1 MADATRVLIVQ
12 AESSER
18 AFQKSL
24 FAEAGMSVIE
34 ASSGAEVLDF
44 LATDRPDLVVLGRA
58 LPDMD
63 GLDLLPSLK
72 SNELEFVPVLVASN
86 RGETAERVRGLQ
98 LGADDY
104 ISRPC
109 DPAELLA
116 RVRALLRTKQ
126 THDRIR
132 KLQATLEQMVVN
144 DPLTGLHN
152 RRYLMDRLLQEM
164 QRSDRHGEPLAFAML
179 DLDSF
184 RPINDQYGHV
194 LGDKVLRAVGNAIAK
209 SIRVS
214 DIAAR
219 YGGDEFGVILPQTP
233 PEGAMRVCE
242 RLLRTIS
249 ELILQD
255 ENGKSCR
262 VTASLG
268 LAYYPADDVETPED
282 LVHSADGALYG
293 AKRSCSRSRPRRT
306 DRQKSGARARSG
318 GHCPGHDRYP
328 VLHRRRDRQCHPR
341 NPLRRL
347 LRGGLGRAAQAGAPA
362 AALGGDARADRR
374 RGLRRVA
381 LARPAGVRGA
391 APAAGG
397 AGPRRVLRSAD
408 Q

>member
-24 FAEAGMSVIE
+24 FGEAGMSVIE
-34 ASSGAEVLDF
+34 AGTGAEVLGF

-72 SNELEFVPVLVASN
+72 SPDLEFVPVLVASN
-86 RGETAERVRGLQ
+86 RSETAERVRGLQ

-132 KLQATLEQMVVN
+132 KLQAALEQMVVN

-184 RPINDQYGHV
+184 KPINDQYGHV
-194 LGDKVLRAVGNAIAK
+194 LGDKVLRAVGNVIAK
-209 SIRVS
+209 SVRVS

-219 YGGDEFGVILPQTP
+219 YGGDEFGVILVQTP

-242 RLLRTIS
+242 RLLRAIS

-293 AKRSCSRSRPRRT
+293 AKRSGKNRYSAVRSM
-306 DRQKSGARARSG
+306 Q
-318 GHCPGHDRYP
+318 P
-328 VLHRRRDRQCHPR
+328 V
-341 NPLRRL
+341 
-347 LRGGLGRAAQAGAPA
+347 AIA
-362 AALGGDARADRR
+362 
-374 RGLRRVA
+374 
-381 LARPAGVRGA
+381 
-391 APAAGG
+391 
-397 AGPRRVLRSAD
+397 
-408 Q
+408 

>member
-194 LGDKVLRAVGNAIAK
+194 LGDKVLRAVGSAIAK

-293 AKRSCSRSRPRRT
+293 AKRSGKNRFTAVRPV
-306 DRQKSGARARSG
+306 Q
-318 GHCPGHDRYP
+318 P
-328 VLHRRRDRQCHPR
+328 V
-341 NPLRRL
+341 
-347 LRGGLGRAAQAGAPA
+347 ATA
-362 AALGGDARADRR
+362 
-374 RGLRRVA
+374 
-381 LARPAGVRGA
+381 
-391 APAAGG
+391 
-397 AGPRRVLRSAD
+397 
-408 Q
+408 

>member
-194 LGDKVLRAVGNAIAK
+194 IGDKVLRAVGSAIAK

-293 AKRSCSRSRPRRT
+293 AKRSGKNRFTTVRPV
-306 DRQKSGARARSG
+306 Q
-318 GHCPGHDRYP
+318 P
-328 VLHRRRDRQCHPR
+328 V
-341 NPLRRL
+341 
-347 LRGGLGRAAQAGAPA
+347 ATA
-362 AALGGDARADRR
+362 
-374 RGLRRVA
+374 
-381 LARPAGVRGA
+381 
-391 APAAGG
+391 
-397 AGPRRVLRSAD
+397 
-408 Q
+408 

>member
-293 AKRSCSRSRPRRT
+293 AKRSGKNRFTTVRPV
-306 DRQKSGARARSG
+306 Q
-318 GHCPGHDRYP
+318 P
-328 VLHRRRDRQCHPR
+328 V
-341 NPLRRL
+341 
-347 LRGGLGRAAQAGAPA
+347 ATA
-362 AALGGDARADRR
+362 
-374 RGLRRVA
+374 
-381 LARPAGVRGA
+381 
-391 APAAGG
+391 
-397 AGPRRVLRSAD
+397 
-408 Q
+408 